1 MASSPPTC
9 TAARDLAADEVE
21 EARHD
26 PTFLRRRRLLL
37 IPLALLCLL
46 ALGASMLVGSRT
58 IPPAEVLRFLLHP
71 DPADQVSQLVWL
83 SRVPRTALVL
93 LAGAALGVAGGLMQ
107 AVTRN
112 PMSDPGILG
121 VNSGA
126 SLAVVTG
133 LAFFGMTDISQ
144 YMWWSFAGA
153 MVTSVLVFAIGTTG
167 PARGNPIRMTLAG
180 VALGAV
186 LSGFTSAVLFTN
198 SSVLERMR
206 GWSAG
211 TTASQPLEATLQI
224 APFVLLGLLIATL
237 STRALDVLSLGDAAA
252 VAMGA
257 HPQRTRVV
265 VLVAI
270 TLLAGGATA
279 AAGPIGFIGLLAPH
293 LARMVVGPHQG
304 WIMAYSVLI
313 APIVLGLADSLGRV
327 LTTGEVPVGV
337 VTAFVGA
344 PVLIYMVRRF
354 RVSEA

>member
-1 MASSPPTC
+1 MASSPLTD
-9 TAARDLAADEVE
+9 TVSRDLAADEVE
-21 EARHD
+21 EAGHA
-26 PTFLRRRRLLL
+26 PAFLRRRRLLL
-37 IPLALLCLL
+37 LPLVLLCLL
-46 ALGASMLVGSRT
+46 ALGASMLVGSRS
-58 IPPAEVLRFLLHP
+58 IPPGEVLRFLLRP

-112 PMSDPGILG
+112 PMTDPGILG
-121 VNSGA
+121 VNAG
-126 SLAVVTG
+126 
-133 LAFFGMTDISQ
+133 FGMTDISQ

-198 SSVLERMR
+198 SSVLGRMR

-224 APFVLLGLLIATL
+224 APFVLIGLLIAAL

-270 TLLAGGATA
+270 ALLAGGATA

-293 LARMVVGPHQG
+293 LARMLVGPHQG
-304 WIMAYSVLI
+304 WIMACSVLI
-313 APIVLGLADSLGRV
+313 APIVLGLADSLGRI

-344 PVLIYMVRRF
+344 PVLIFMVRRF

>member
-1 MASSPPTC
+1 MASSQLSP
-9 TAARDLAADEVE
+9 AATRDLATDVME
-21 EARHD
+21 ETGHRPD
-26 PTFLRRRRLLL
+26 LLRRRRLLL
-37 IPLALLCLL
+37 FPLALLCLI
-46 ALGASMLVGSRT
+46 ALCASMLVGSRA
-58 IPPAEVLRFLLHP
+58 IPPADVLRAVLHP
-71 DPADQVSQLVWL
+71 DPADEISQLVQL
-83 SRVPRTALVL
+83 SRIPRTALVL
-93 LAGAALGVAGGLMQ
+93 LAGAALGVAGALMQ

-112 PMSDPGILG
+112 PMTDPGILG

-133 LAFFGMTDISQ
+133 LAFFGMSDISQ

-186 LSGFTSAVLFTN
+186 LSGFSSAVLFTH
-198 SSVLERMR
+198 SEVLERMR

-224 APFVLLGLLIATL
+224 APFILLGLVIAAL

-257 HPQRTRVV
+257 HPQRIRAV

-270 TLLAGGATA
+270 ALLAGGATA

-304 WIMAYSVLI
+304 WIMVCSVLI
-313 APIVLGLADSLGRV
+313 APTVLGLADSLGRV
-327 LTTGEVPVGV
+327 LTAGEVPVGV
-337 VTAFVGA
+337 VTAFIGA
-344 PVLIYMVRRF
+344 PVLIGMVRRF

>member
-1 MASSPPTC
+1 MASSPSPLTD
-9 TAARDLAADEVE
+9 TASRDHAADKVE
-21 EARHD
+21 EAGHGQA
-26 PTFLRRRRLLL
+26 FLRRRRLLL
-37 IPLALLCLL
+37 LPLVLLCML
-46 ALGASMLVGSRT
+46 ALGASMLVGSRS
-58 IPPAEVLRFLLHP
+58 IPPGEVLRFLLHP

-112 PMSDPGILG
+112 PMTDPGILG

-198 SSVLERMR
+198 SEVLERMR

-211 TTASQPLEATLQI
+211 TTA
-224 APFVLLGLLIATL
+224 
-237 STRALDVLSLGDAAA
+237 
-252 VAMGA
+252 
-257 HPQRTRVV
+257 
-265 VLVAI
+265 
-270 TLLAGGATA
+270 
-279 AAGPIGFIGLLAPH
+279 
-293 LARMVVGPHQG
+293 
-304 WIMAYSVLI
+304 
-313 APIVLGLADSLGRV
+313 
-327 LTTGEVPVGV
+327 
-337 VTAFVGA
+337 
-344 PVLIYMVRRF
+344 
-354 RVSEA
+354 

>member
-1 MASSPPTC
+1 MTSPSQPG
-9 TAARDLAADEVE
+9 TARRDLASVAPEDGA
-21 EARHD
+21 AR
-26 PTFLRRRRLLL
+26 PAVLRRRRLLL
-37 IPLALLCLL
+37 LPLALLCVI
-46 ALGASMLVGSRT
+46 ALGASMLVGSRP
-58 IPPAEVLRFLLHP
+58 IPPDEVLRFALRP
-71 DPADQVSQLVWL
+71 DPSEEISQLVWL
-83 SRVPRTALVL
+83 SRIPRTVLVL

-112 PMSDPGILG
+112 PMTDPGILG
-121 VNSGA
+121 VNAGA
-126 SLAVVTG
+126 SLAVVAG
-133 LAFFGMTDISQ
+133 LAFFGLTDISQ

-198 SSVLERMR
+198 SEVLERMR

-224 APFVLLGLLIATL
+224 APFILAGLVIAVL

-265 VLVAI
+265 VLIAI
-270 TLLAGGATA
+270 ALLAGGATA

-293 LARMVVGPHQG
+293 LARMLVGPHQG
-304 WIMAYSVLI
+304 WIMACSVLI
-313 APIVLGLADSLGRV
+313 GPIVLGLADSLGRV
-327 LTTGEVPVGV
+327 LTAGEVPVGV
-337 VTAFVGA
+337 VTAFIGA
-344 PVLIYMVRRF
+344 PVLICMVRRF